1 MDWLSEVFSYFTSDF
16 LWAGAVLAV
25 QITVLSLLIGVILGL
40 VIALARM
47 ARNPVL
53 RGSAW
58 LYIWVLRG
66 TPQLLQLVF
75 IFDALPAI
83 GLKFGSFPTAIIAFS
98 LTAGAY
104 TAEIIR
110 GGILSVNPQQGMA
123 ASSLGMTGTQTLRRI
138 IMPQALR
145 SILPGLAGFAII
157 LLQMTSVA
165 SVIFVNELTFRSQQI
180 VGQTFDFF
188 TVFTAAGMM
197 YLLMTSVISLIQAY
211 LEYRMNPDRD
221 RRNSLP
227 AIFLARLGMG
237 QMAVKATAKD
247 DDAKPAPLVAK
258 RLSPEER
265 TEIVRDILSKHYSA
279 EPLEA
284 DKPFVSCRKV
294 WKSYGDREILK
305 GIYLDIEPGEVVA
318 VLGPSGS
325 GKSTMLR
332 MINHLEPMDM
342 GEVKVGGRYVG
353 YQKGNGKLVPEAS
366 SVIAKAR
373 AQVGVSMVFQN
384 FNLFANLTVL
394 ENITEAPM
402 RVYGISAEE
411 AEDMARKLL
420 AVVGLSTHA
429 DHLPHRL
436 SGGQQQRVAIARALA
451 MRPRL
456 MLFDE
461 PTSALDPELVGEVL
475 GVMRTLAEAG
485 MTMIVVTHEMDFA
498 REVADRVVFFDEGE
512 IVEQGAPEQVI
523 DNPQKARTQSFLRKL
538 SRDEGAEG
546 EGAAA

>member
-1 MDWLSEVFSYFTSDF
+1 MLEWLSDVLGYFTSEF

-25 QITVLSLLIGVILGL
+25 QITLLSLFIGCVLGL
-40 VIALARM
+40 GVALARM
-47 ARNPVL
+47 ARNPLL
-53 RGSAW
+53 RGGAW
-58 LYIWVLRG
+58 FYIWVLRG

-83 GLKFGSFPTAIIAFS
+83 GLKFDSFPTAVIAFS
-98 LTAGAY
+98 LTAAAY

-110 GGILSVNPQQGMA
+110 GGILSVNPQQAMA
-123 ASSLGMTGTQTLRRI
+123 ASSLGMTGAQTLRRI

-180 VGQTFDFF
+180 VGQTFKFF
-188 TVFTAAGMM
+188 TVFTAAGMI
-197 YLLMTSVISLIQAY
+197 YLLMTSVISLVQAY

-221 RRNSLP
+221 RRTSLP
-227 AIFLARLGMG
+227 AIFLKRLGLG
-237 QMAVKATAKD
+237 ALLQQAPAQTAET
-247 DDAKPAPLVAK
+247 AAPIVAK
-258 RLSPEER
+258 RLSPAER

-279 EPLEA
+279 APLDDA
-284 DKPFVSCRKV
+284 GPFVDCRKI
-294 WKSYGDREILK
+294 WKSYGDREILR
-305 GIYLDIEPGEVVA
+305 GVYLAVEPGEVVA

-342 GEVKVGGRYVG
+342 GEIRVGGRYVG
-353 YQKGNGKLVPEAS
+353 YSKGVGKMVPAAAS
-366 SVIAKAR
+366 AIAKAR
-373 AQVGVSMVFQN
+373 AETGVAMVFQN

-402 RVYGISAEE
+402 RVYGVPQTEAEE
-411 AEDMARKLL
+411 MARKLL
-420 AVVGLSTHA
+420 MVVGLSTHA

-475 GVMRTLAEAG
+475 AVMRTLAEAG

-512 IVEQGAPEQVI
+512 IVEEGSPAQVI
-523 DNPQKARTQSFLRKL
+523 DNPQKARTQAFLRKL
-538 SRDEGAEG
+538 SRDEGE
-546 EGAAA
+546 AA